1 MDYDKIS
8 HVSNWLF
15 TAGEIKELRAK
26 ANREARILIQG
37 QALTSTSDSTS
48 STSTTIPKPSSFAKF
63 HDISTSMDTNDV
75 SRNREDAM
83 IKPEEETELIDFYCS
98 KLLNLI
104 GPSATINRLKRDIK
118 VASTASL
125 LLKRFYLS
133 NSVICFDPKAIMVAA
148 AFLAAKVEDST
159 CDIRYLEEGTKQ
171 LGAHVQIDEILKVEI
186 DLIAGVDYDLWCLH
200 PYKAVLAIT
209 EDLRGFLKS
218 KEGIH
223 CVNRQV
229 SGEDLR
235 PIYDLAIEIV
245 ERLVFQSDI
254 MLMKSPGKVG
264 LAAMILANERLSKEG
279 KENSGEDG
287 DILIDFNKYLS
298 FRFADKNKTEIDL
311 LWTEINQLVDV
322 ARDASL
328 PKEVNLATLKAIHK
342 KLKKIRTWGK
352 DEEDKKKKKKK
363 KRKAEYVD
371 AEES

>member
-8 HVSNWLF
+8 HVSSWLF
-15 TAGEIKELRAK
+15 TTDEIRELRAK
-26 ANREARILIQG
+26 ANREARIFIQG
-37 QALTSTSDSTS
+37 QALPSISDNS
-48 STSTTIPKPSSFAKF
+48 STSTSTPKPRSFAKI
-63 HDISTSMDTNDV
+63 HDISTSMDTNDI
-75 SRNREDAM
+75 STTSESAM
-83 IKPEEETELIDFYCS
+83 ITPEEETELTNFYCS
-98 KLLNLI
+98 QLLNLI
-104 GPSATINRLKRDIK
+104 GPSATIHRLKRDIK

-148 AFLAAKVEDST
+148 AFLAAKAEDAT

-171 LGAHVQIDEILKVEI
+171 LGAHVQIDEILRAEI

-200 PYKAVLAIT
+200 PYKVVLAIT

-235 PIYDLAIEIV
+235 PIYDLAREIV
-245 ERLVFQSDI
+245 ENLVFESDI
-254 MLMKSPGKVG
+254 MLLKSPGKVG
-264 LAAMILANERLSKEG
+264 LAAMILSNERLSKEG

-287 DILIDFNKYLS
+287 DVVIDFKKYLS
-298 FRFADKNKTEIDL
+298 FRFADKNKSDIDV
-311 LWTEINQLVDV
+311 LWAEINLLVDF

-328 PKEVNLATLKAIHK
+328 PKEVDLARLKAIHK

-363 KRKAEYVD
+363 KRKVD
-371 AEES
+371 HVETEEGK

>member
-8 HVSNWLF
+8 HVSSWLF
-15 TAGEIKELRAK
+15 TADEIRGLRAK
-26 ANREARILIQG
+26 ANREARIFIRT
-37 QALTSTSDSTS
+37 QALTSASDTS
-48 STSTTIPKPSSFAKF
+48 STSTSTPKPNSFAKF
-63 HDISTSMDTNDV
+63 HDISTSIDSNNISMN
-75 SRNREDAM
+75 SEDDM
-83 IKPEEETELIDFYCS
+83 ITPEEETELINFYCS

-104 GPSATINRLKRDIK
+104 GPSATIHRLKRDIK

-171 LGAHVQIDEILKVEI
+171 LGAHVQIDEILKAEI
-186 DLIAGVDYDLWCLH
+186 ELISGVDYDLWCLH
-200 PYKAVLAIT
+200 PYKVVLAIT

-235 PIYDLAIEIV
+235 PIYDLAREIV
-245 ERLVFQSDI
+245 EKLVFESDI
-254 MLMKSPGKVG
+254 MLLKSPGKVG
-264 LAAMILANERLSKEG
+264 LAAMILANERLLKEG

-287 DILIDFNKYLS
+287 NVIMDFKRYLTL
-298 FRFADKNKTEIDL
+298 RFADKNKLEIDA
-311 LWTEINQLVDV
+311 LWSEINHFVDDV
-322 ARDASL
+322 RDATL
-328 PKEVNLATLKAIHK
+328 PKEVNLASLKAIHK
-342 KLKKIRTWGK
+342 KLKKNRAWGK

-363 KRKAEYVD
+363 KRKKDDVD